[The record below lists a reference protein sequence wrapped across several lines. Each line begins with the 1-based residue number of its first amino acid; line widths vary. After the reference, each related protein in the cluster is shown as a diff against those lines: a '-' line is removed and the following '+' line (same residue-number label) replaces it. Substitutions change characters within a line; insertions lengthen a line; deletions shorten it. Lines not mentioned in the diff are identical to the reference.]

1 MRLGVSIR
9 VVFYRIRNKDSSIQR
24 YQLVSIT
31 AMALVPQS
39 TNSRLYKGLKRT
51 TAALTGTL
59 TIALSLFANPA
70 LAGDPFRTENP
81 RAIGDR
87 TEAAFK
93 SMFEQGNYVE
103 AAALLQQAETDE
115 PLAYALKASLAYINE
130 DLNGLGQN
138 ARLTR
143 ETAEQLKATDPLRGH
158 LYTAAGL
165 FLEGAHTFL
174 SDGAVRSTPTVL
186 ANLQQVFNQLREAE
200 RIDPNDPELNLL
212 KGYMDLILAVNL
224 PFANPDQAIQRLNDY
239 ARPSYLAQRGIAL
252 GYRDLD
258 QQQQALEAVDRALA
272 ETPNN
277 PELFYLKAQI
287 LRRMSDDMEGDQQK
301 QLRRQSLVLF
311 RQAWAQRTQLPEPTV
326 EQIDRE
332 ACRTFQYLRDRDPN
346 VCGDRAINW
355 QREQQASGS

>member
-1 MRLGVSIR
+1 
-9 VVFYRIRNKDSSIQR
+9 
-24 YQLVSIT
+24 
-31 AMALVPQS
+31 MALVPS
-39 TNSRLYKGLKRT
+39 KPTYPRPLKGLKRV

-59 TIALSLFANPA
+59 TIALSLVVNPA
-70 LAGDPFRTENP
+70 FAADPFRTDNP
-81 RAIGDR
+81 RAIGDQ
-87 TEAAFK
+87 TEAAFR
-93 SMFEQGNYVE
+93 SMFEQGNYTE
-103 AAALLQQAETDE
+103 AAELLQQAEADE
-115 PLAYALKASLAYINE
+115 PLAYALKASLAYIDE
-130 DLNGLGQN
+130 DLNALGQN
-138 ARLTR
+138 AKLTR
-143 ETAEQLKATDPLRGH
+143 ESAERLKEVDPLRGH
-158 LYTAAGL
+158 LYIATGL

-174 SDGAVRSTPTVL
+174 SEGAVRSTPAVL
-186 ANLQQVFNQLREAE
+186 ANLQQVFSNLREAE

-224 PFANPDQAIQRLNDY
+224 PFANPEQAIQRLNNY
-239 ARPSYLAQRGIAL
+239 ARPTYLAQRGIAL

-287 LRRMSDDMEGDQQK
+287 LRRMSDDLEGDQQK
-301 QLRRQSLVLF
+301 QLQRQSLVLF

-355 QREQQASGS
+355 QREQQAAGN